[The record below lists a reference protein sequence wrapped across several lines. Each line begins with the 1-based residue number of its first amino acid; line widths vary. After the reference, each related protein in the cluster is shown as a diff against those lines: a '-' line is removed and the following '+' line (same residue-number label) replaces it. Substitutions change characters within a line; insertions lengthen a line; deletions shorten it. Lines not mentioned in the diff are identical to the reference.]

1 MTPAVFY
8 VKPGDGPFLR
18 VRLIFGAEIADGFGK
33 SLKISEFQSIYL
45 ASLLWPGSCI
55 SYSQETE
62 AETMMTTI
70 ETRTPLTVSS
80 TSQQVVVVSKQ
91 SQLNGLLETVLDA
104 GQYDVVFIESTEHAY
119 SHIKRLTPHLII
131 VCLDIDDID
140 GFQVLSMLKLDNDT
154 KNIPVVTCTVTQ
166 DDESTRD
173 ESLDPPEDVFDQPA
187 AMQLN

>member
-1 MTPAVFY
+1 
-8 VKPGDGPFLR
+8 
-18 VRLIFGAEIADGFGK
+18 
-33 SLKISEFQSIYL
+33 
-45 ASLLWPGSCI
+45 
-55 SYSQETE
+55 
-62 AETMMTTI
+62 MMTTI
-70 ETRTPLTVSS
+70 EARAPLTGRA

-119 SHIKRLTPHLII
+119 SHIRRLNPHLVI

-140 GFQVLSMLKLDNDT
+140 GFQVLSMLKLDQDT

-166 DDESTRD
+166 DDDTTRD
-173 ESLDPPEDVFDQPA
+173 ESLERPDDVFGNQPA

>member
-1 MTPAVFY
+1 
-8 VKPGDGPFLR
+8 
-18 VRLIFGAEIADGFGK
+18 
-33 SLKISEFQSIYL
+33 
-45 ASLLWPGSCI
+45 
-55 SYSQETE
+55 
-62 AETMMTTI
+62 MMTTT
-70 ETRTPLTVSS
+70 ETRTPLTGRS

-104 GQYDVVFIESTEHAY
+104 GQYDVVFVESTEHAY

-154 KNIPVVTCTVTQ
+154 KNIPVVTCTVPQ
-166 DDESTRD
+166 ENEVMPDESVDPRD
-173 ESLDPPEDVFDQPA
+173 DVFSQPP

>member
-1 MTPAVFY
+1 
-8 VKPGDGPFLR
+8 
-18 VRLIFGAEIADGFGK
+18 
-33 SLKISEFQSIYL
+33 
-45 ASLLWPGSCI
+45 
-55 SYSQETE
+55 
-62 AETMMTTI
+62 MMTTI
-70 ETRTPLTVSS
+70 ETRTPLTGRS

-104 GQYDVVFIESTEHAY
+104 GQYDVVFVESTEHAY

-154 KNIPVVTCTVTQ
+154 KHIPVVTCTVSQ
-166 DDESTRD
+166 EDEETLD
-173 ESLDPPEDVFDQPA
+173 ESLEPPDDVFSQPP

>member
-1 MTPAVFY
+1 
-8 VKPGDGPFLR
+8 
-18 VRLIFGAEIADGFGK
+18 
-33 SLKISEFQSIYL
+33 
-45 ASLLWPGSCI
+45 
-55 SYSQETE
+55 
-62 AETMMTTI
+62 MMTTT
-70 ETRTPLTVSS
+70 ETRMPMAVRS

-104 GQYDVVFIESTEHAY
+104 GQYDIVFVESTEHAY

-154 KNIPVVTCTVTQ
+154 KSIPVVTCTVTQ
-166 DDESTRD
+166 DDETMGD
-173 ESLDPPEDVFDQPA
+173 ESLDRPDDVFGDQPA